1 MVKDAIGV
9 ASRGLA
15 ISGEGRLC
23 TPPPDGVGEPPS
35 GDVAEAPAFR
45 AQGKAMLTC
54 SNTQNKIKPSKQ
66 LSKATKKVQHVFRKV
81 VLSLIFGP
89 GILCRGNVF
98 SCDS

>member
-35 GDVAEAPAFR
+35 GDVAESPAFR
-45 AQGKAMLTC
+45 A
-54 SNTQNKIKPSKQ
+54 
-66 LSKATKKVQHVFRKV
+66 
-81 VLSLIFGP
+81 
-89 GILCRGNVF
+89 
-98 SCDS
+98 